1 MKSFALLVPLGL
13 VVLGAACALPA
24 FAQSTAPGYAP
35 APPPPGM
42 NDPGVKPVTAPS
54 SKPSSTLPPMPAMH
68 DSGQPRDAKGEPP
81 PEVRVRKQGDE
92 TVQEYA
98 RNGQVYMVVV
108 TPKIGPPQTYM
119 VDANGKYHNQGGQEP
134 VKPVMYKVV
143 EWGKA
148 RPPEETETPPS
159 SDSH

>member
-13 VVLGAACALPA
+13 LVLGAAAAPA
-24 FAQSTAPGYAP
+24 FAQSTAPVYAP

-42 NDPGVKPVTAPS
+42 NDPGVKPVAAPASKLS
-54 SKPSSTLPPMPAMH
+54 SNLPAMH
-68 DSGQPRDAKGEPP
+68 DARQPRDAKGEPP

-119 VDANGKYHNQGGQEP
+119 VDANGKYHNQGSQEP

-148 RPPEETETPPS
+148 RPPEETEATPS
-159 SDSH
+159 NDSH